1 MNDPPS
7 PIRLAFAITELDR
20 GGAELAFVRLVTG
33 LDRTRWEP
41 RVFCLSG
48 RGELAE
54 SLEREGVPVVF
65 LEARGQRDFGLIG
78 RFARE
83 LRSFE
88 PQLLQTFLH
97 HANLAGRFAA
107 RKAEVPK
114 VVCGIRVAE
123 PRSRWR
129 LRLDRGTQHKVDAYV
144 CVSESVADFSRA
156 PGGLHEKKLHVIRN
170 GVDVEQFANATPIDW
185 TSLVLPAEAQ
195 VALVVGR
202 LDQQKRPKLAFE
214 ACRPLFEEF
223 PRLHLVYAGIGPHSE
238 TVRQVA
244 EHLALSQRVHLLG
257 KRDDIPS
264 LMKSSSLF
272 LHPSAWEG
280 SPNVLLEARAAGL
293 PIVASDIPGNR
304 ETLDNG
310 KWGTLVAGDD
320 PATYTPTI
328 RSVLAAPESI
338 RERTLESQNRCRSE
352 RSWEKMVAEYEELYA
367 ELLGFQEG

>member
-1 MNDPPS
+1 MNEPPA

-41 RVFCLSG
+41 RVYCLSG

-54 SLEREGVPVVF
+54 SLERAGIPVVF
-65 LEARGQRDFGLIG
+65 LDARGKWDFGLIG

-83 LRSFE
+83 LRSFD
-88 PQLLQTFLH
+88 PQLVQTFLH

-107 RKAEVPK
+107 RKAGIPK

-129 LRLDRGTQHKVDAYV
+129 LRLDRWTQHKVDAYV
-144 CVSESVADFSRA
+144 CVSNSVADFSRSA
-156 PGGLHEKKLHVIRN
+156 GGLPADKLHVIGN
-170 GVDVEQFANATPIDW
+170 GVDFEQFADASPFDW
-185 TSLVLPAEAQ
+185 TKLGLPADAQ

-202 LDQQKRPKLAFE
+202 LDEQKRPRLAFE

-223 PRLHLVYAGIGPHSE
+223 PRLHLVYAGIGPQSE
-238 TVRQVA
+238 KVRQVA
-244 EHLALSQRVHLLG
+244 EQLGLSQRVHLLG
-257 KRDDIPS
+257 KREDIPS
-264 LMKSSSLF
+264 LMASSSLL

-293 PIVASDIPGNR
+293 PVVASDIPGNR
-304 ETLDNG
+304 DALDNG
-310 KWGTLVAGDD
+310 ESGTLVAGRD
-320 PATYTPTI
+320 PAGYTDAI
-328 RSVLAAPESI
+328 RLL
-338 RERTLESQNRCRSE
+338 LESPGAVRLRTIASQKRCRSE
-352 RSWEKMVAEYEELYA
+352 RSWEKMVAEYEELYVS
-367 ELLGFQEG
+367 LLG